1 MRNATISLMFIF
13 SCALTAFAREE
24 VKRDFQRTVTLPVGR
39 FFKLTNAFGNVSVH
53 REAGR
58 SAAIRASIE
67 CSADSNAQAQKLCN
81 DIQISFQEGNSGV
94 TVETGFPQDTGKRNI
109 GFRVHYDIALPDET
123 LLTVQNRFGDVTL
136 TDVRGDATV
145 RNSNGDV
152 RMNGGRAP
160 RDIENMFGNVE
171 LRSQQGPIKL
181 ITANGDVVIDNN
193 TGALRVDNRFGDVTV
208 TNNGGN
214 VTVSNSSGAVT
225 VSNITGEVSITHSFG
240 GITVKGAGDRVN
252 VQNRNGAITL
262 DDVAGAITARS
273 SFQGITITNANN
285 SITVDNQNGPITVE
299 ARAGRRCQNILLRT
313 TASPIRLTVP
323 AAFGYTLEA
332 RTAFGRINPDVQ
344 LQIAG
349 QRTARDGPVHDSSL
363 IGRIPGEGNC
373 DLRLTNQNGNIDIIR
388 GK

>member
-1 MRNATISLMFIF
+1 MRNTTTSLMFIF
-13 SCALTAFAREE
+13 GCALMAFAREE

-67 CSADSNAQAQKLCN
+67 CSADSNAEAQKLCN
-81 DIQISFQEGNSGV
+81 DIQISLQEGNSGV

-123 LLTVQNRFGDVTL
+123 PLTVQNRFGDVTL

-152 RMNGGRAP
+152 RMNGGGAS
-160 RDIENMFGNVE
+160 RDIENMFGNVK

-181 ITANGDVVIDNN
+181 VNASGNVVIDNN
-193 TGALRVDNRFGDVTV
+193 TGAVRVDNRFGDVTV

-214 VTVSNSSGAVT
+214 VTVSNSSGAVA
-225 VSNITGEVSITHSFG
+225 VSNVTGEVSVTHSFG
-240 GITVKGAGDRVN
+240 GITVKSSGDRVN
-252 VQNRNGAITL
+252 VQNLNGAITL
-262 DDVAGAITARS
+262 DDLAGPITARS

-285 SITVDNQNGPITVE
+285 SITVDNHNGPITVE

-313 TASPIRLTVP
+313 TISPIRVTVP

-332 RTAFGRINPDVQ
+332 RTTFGRINPDFQ

-349 QRTARDGPVHDSSL
+349 QRTARNGPVHDSSI

>member
-1 MRNATISLMFIF
+1 MFIF

-67 CSADSNAQAQKLCN
+67 CSADSKAEAQKLCN

-94 TVETGFPQDTGKRNI
+94 AVETGFPQDTGKRNI

-181 ITANGDVVIDNN
+181 INANGDVVIDNN
-193 TGALRVDNRFGDVTV
+193 TGAVRVDNRFGDVTV

-240 GITVKGAGDRVN
+240 GTTVKGVGDRVN
-252 VQNRNGAITL
+252 VQNRNSAITL

-273 SFQGITITNANN
+273 SFQGITITNASD
-285 SITVDNQNGPITVE
+285 SITVENQNAPITVE
-299 ARAGRRCQNILLRT
+299 ARAGGRCKNISLRT
-313 TASPIRLTVP
+313 TMSPIRVTVP
-323 AAFGYTLEA
+323 APFGYTLEA
-332 RTAFGRINPDVQ
+332 RTTFGRINPDVQ

-349 QRTARDGPVHDSSL
+349 QRTSRDGPVHDSSL
-363 IGRIPGEGNC
+363 IGRIPGESNC